1 MNLSSIEAIGNY
13 KKKLE
18 KEFEDS
24 KDTASVENGVNK
36 FIELI
41 KNGKLEIRIYT
52 KQPIHAKIYIMR
64 DYKDSP
70 DFGRVITGSSNFSQ
84 SGLVNNLEFNV
95 ELKNSADVQF
105 ALDKFE
111 ELWKESVE
119 VNRECVETI
128 ENKTWVKSDITPYE
142 MYVKFLYEY
151 FKEEINDDKLDLSKD
166 SSKYFPEGF
175 RPLQYQKDAVRQAK
189 RILEKH
195 NGMFISD
202 VVGLGKTYI
211 CAMLAQELEGKK
223 LYYAHQY

>member
-1 MNLSSIEAIGNY
+1 M
-13 KKKLE
+13 
-18 KEFEDS
+18 
-24 KDTASVENGVNK
+24 
-36 FIELI
+36 
-41 KNGKLEIRIYT
+41 
-52 KQPIHAKIYIMR
+52 HAKIYVMR

-111 ELWKESVE
+111 ELWKESVDISQ
-119 VNRECVETI
+119 ECVDTI
-128 ENKTWVKSDITPYE
+128 ENDTWIKSDITPYE

-151 FKEEINDDKLDLSKD
+151 FKEEINDDMNVLANDKN
-166 SSKYFPEGF
+166 KYFPDGF
-175 RPLQYQKDAVRQAK
+175 RPLQYQKDAVTQAK

-195 NGMFISD
+195 NGMFLSD

-223 LYYAHQY
+223 LILCPPVLVDYWENVMFNFGVRGYKAVVWAW